1 MFEFSQLCNAFEK
14 LSPAERSTLLAE
26 KSIEVT
32 AELRLSGAYL
42 GEPSFTL
49 ACFILGSI
57 VADGKVDEREYLL
70 MYPALVR
77 LFGNGFDFA
86 TVKNA
91 VESDQGKKT
100 IKNCTEKLAN
110 FLSDATDELK
120 KDILTVC
127 LCVVAIDGKISL
139 KERKY
144 IKQLCKA

>member
-14 LSPAERSTLLAE
+14 LSPAERSALLAE
-26 KSIEVT
+26 KSLEIT
-32 AELRLSGAYL
+32 AKLRLSGADL

-86 TVKNA
+86 TVKNV
-91 VESDQGKKT
+91 VESAEGKKT
-100 IKNCTEKLAN
+100 LKNCTDRLAE
-110 FLSDATDELK
+110 FLSDATDDVKE
-120 KDILTVC
+120 DILTLC

-144 IKQLCKA
+144 VKQLCKA

>member
-14 LSPAERSTLLAE
+14 LSPAERSALLAE
-26 KSIEVT
+26 KSIEI
-32 AELRLSGAYL
+32 AAKLKLSGADL

-77 LFGNGFDFA
+77 LFGNGFDFT
-86 TVKNA
+86 TVKRA
-91 VESDQGKKT
+91 AESADGRKT
-100 IKNCTEKLAN
+100 LKTHTERLAN
-110 FLSDATDELK
+110 FLSDATEDLK
-120 KDILTVC
+120 EDILTVC